1 MVRNFVTFEEGMVDW
16 AGLAVHR
23 PRFGGRRLPTTGA
36 QKAGLAYERRAQ
48 GYLCELFP
56 DQYVPS
62 PWVAFRL
69 KGEPLIRYCQ
79 PDGLIVDI
87 AQSRVTVVEIKLRHC
102 IEAYIQ
108 LNGIYL
114 PVVRKLFPL
123 PWELRQLEVTRYYD
137 AMVGFPVKPQLVS
150 NVELTPRS
158 QFGVHIFR

>member
-16 AGLAVHR
+16 AGLAVGR
-23 PRFGGRRLPTTGA
+23 PFFGGKKNRSSEA
-36 QKAGLAYERRAQ
+36 QKAGIRYERRAQ
-48 GYLCELFP
+48 EYLTELFP
-56 DQYVPS
+56 DQYVAS

-69 KGEPLIRYCQ
+69 KGEPLIRWCQ

-87 AQSRVTVVEIKLRHC
+87 ERSRVTVVEIKLRHC

-114 PVVRKLFPL
+114 PVIRRIFPL
-123 PWELRQLEVTRYYD
+123 PWELRQIEVTRYYD
-137 AMVGFPVKPQLVS
+137 AMTAFPVKAQLVS
-150 NVELTPRS
+150 SVDLVPKH